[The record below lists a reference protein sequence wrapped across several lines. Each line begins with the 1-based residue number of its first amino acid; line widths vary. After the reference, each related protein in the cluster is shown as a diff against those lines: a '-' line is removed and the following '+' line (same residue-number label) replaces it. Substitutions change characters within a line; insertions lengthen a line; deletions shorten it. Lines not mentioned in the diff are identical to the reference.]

1 MYDNCDKNDNPD
13 KFVTMKKLS
22 MDELNRVSTE
32 EFKAQEK
39 IPLVVVMD
47 NVRSMY
53 NVGSVFRTCD
63 AFSVERLLL
72 CGITA
77 CPPHKEITKTALG
90 ATESVEWKHYGTT
103 TEAVAELKQLG
114 YRVFAVEQVDTSVML
129 DRLEIPASEKTAI
142 VLGNEVFGVDDEV
155 LALCDGAIEI
165 PQNGTKHSLNV
176 SIAGGIVIWEFFKKM
191 TEVL

>member
-1 MYDNCDKNDNPD
+1 
-13 KFVTMKKLS
+13 
-22 MDELNRVSTE
+22 MDELNRVTTE

-53 NVGSVFRTCD
+53 NVGSIFRTCD

-90 ATESVEWKHYGTT
+90 ATESVDWAHYATT
-103 TEAVAELKQLG
+103 VEAVTELKQQG
-114 YRVFAVEQVDTSVML
+114 YKVLAVEQVDTSVML
-129 DRLEIPASEKTAI
+129 DQMEVSSDEKTAI

-176 SIAGGIVIWEFFKKM
+176 SIAGGIVIWEFFKRM
-191 TEVL
+191 TAL

>member
-1 MYDNCDKNDNPD
+1 
-13 KFVTMKKLS
+13 
-22 MDELNRVSTE
+22 MDELNRVTTE

-63 AFSVERLLL
+63 AFSVEKLLL

-77 CPPHKEITKTALG
+77 CPPHKEIAKTALG
-90 ATESVEWKHYGTT
+90 ATESVDWAHYATT
-103 TEAVAELKQLG
+103 VEAVTELKQQG
-114 YRVFAVEQVDTSVML
+114 YKVWAVEQVDTSMML
-129 DRLEIPASEKTAI
+129 DRMEVSGDEKTAI

-191 TEVL
+191 VE

>member
-1 MYDNCDKNDNPD
+1 
-13 KFVTMKKLS
+13 MKKLS
-22 MDELNRVSTE
+22 MDELNRVTPE
-32 EFKAQEK
+32 AYKQQAK
-39 IPLVVVMD
+39 IPLVVVLD

-53 NVGSVFRTCD
+53 NVGSLFRTCD
-63 AFSVERLLL
+63 AFSVEELIL

-90 ATESVEWKHYGTT
+90 ATESVDWRHYTET
-103 TEAVAELKQLG
+103 TEAVRSLKSQG
-114 YRVFAVEQVDTSVML
+114 YRVWAVEQVDTSVK
-129 DRLEIPASEKTAI
+129 LEDFICLPDEKYAI

-176 SIAGGIVIWEFFKKM
+176 SIAGGIVMWEIFKK
-191 TEVL
+191 LFQ

>member
-1 MYDNCDKNDNPD
+1 MYDNCDKNDNPN
-13 KFVTMKKLS
+13 KLVTMKKLS

-77 CPPHKEITKTALG
+77 CPPHKEIAKTALG
-90 ATESVEWKHYGTT
+90 ATESVDWKHYDTT
-103 TEAVAELKQLG
+103 TEAVVELKQLG
-114 YRVFAVEQVDTSVML
+114 YKLFAVEQVDTSVML
-129 DRLEIPASEKTAI
+129 DRIEIPASEKTAI

-191 TEVL
+191 IV

>member
-1 MYDNCDKNDNPD
+1 
-13 KFVTMKKLS
+13 
-22 MDELNRVSTE
+22 MDELNRVTTE

-63 AFSVERLLL
+63 AFSVEKLLL

-77 CPPHKEITKTALG
+77 CPPHKEIAKTALG
-90 ATESVEWKHYGTT
+90 ATESVDWAHYATT
-103 TEAVAELKQLG
+103 VEAVTELKQQG
-114 YRVFAVEQVDTSVML
+114 YKVWAVEQVDTSMML
-129 DRLEIPASEKTAI
+129 DRMEVSGDEKTAI

-176 SIAGGIVIWEFFKKM
+176 SIAGGIVIWEFFKRM
-191 TEVL
+191 GAL

>member
-1 MYDNCDKNDNPD
+1 
-13 KFVTMKKLS
+13 

-63 AFSVERLLL
+63 AFSVQRLLL

-90 ATESVEWKHYGTT
+90 ATESVDWKHYGTT
-103 TEAVAELKQLG
+103 TEAVTELKQNG
-114 YRVFAVEQVDTSVML
+114 YKVFAIEQVDTSVML
-129 DRLEIPASEKTAI
+129 DQLEIPAAEKTAI

-176 SIAGGIVIWEFFKKM
+176 SIAGGIAIWEFFKKM
-191 TEVL
+191 IGN

>member
-1 MYDNCDKNDNPD
+1 
-13 KFVTMKKLS
+13 
-22 MDELNRVSTE
+22 MDELNRVTTE

-77 CPPHKEITKTALG
+77 CPPHKEIAKTALG
-90 ATESVEWKHYGTT
+90 ATESVDWAHYSTT
-103 TEAVAELKQLG
+103 VEAVTELKQQG
-114 YRVFAVEQVDTSVML
+114 YKVWAVEQVDTSVML
-129 DRLEIPASEKTAI
+129 DRMEVSGDEKTAI

-191 TEVL
+191 MMR

>member
-1 MYDNCDKNDNPD
+1 
-13 KFVTMKKLS
+13 
-22 MDELNRVSTE
+22 MDELNRVTTE
-32 EFKAQEK
+32 EFKAQAK

-77 CPPHKEITKTALG
+77 CPPHKEIAKTALG
-90 ATESVEWKHYGTT
+90 ATESVDWAHYATT
-103 TEAVAELKQLG
+103 VE
-114 YRVFAVEQVDTSVML
+114 AVEQVDTSVML
-129 DRLEIPASEKTAI
+129 DQMEASGDEKTAI

-176 SIAGGIVIWEFFKKM
+176 SIAGGIVIWEFFRKM
-191 TEVL
+191 MNR

>member
-1 MYDNCDKNDNPD
+1 
-13 KFVTMKKLS
+13 

-90 ATESVEWKHYGTT
+90 ATESVEWKHYNTT
-103 TEAVAELKQLG
+103 TEAVSELKQLG
-114 YRVFAVEQVDTSVML
+114 YKVFAVEQVDTSVML
-129 DRLEIPASEKTAI
+129 DRLEIPASEKTAV

-155 LALCDGAIEI
+155 LALCDSAIEI

-191 TEVL
+191 MES

>member
-1 MYDNCDKNDNPD
+1 MYDNCDKNDNPN
-13 KFVTMKKLS
+13 KLVTMKKLS

-32 EFKAQEK
+32 EFKTQEK

-77 CPPHKEITKTALG
+77 CPPHKEIAKTALG
-90 ATESVEWKHYGTT
+90 ATESVDWKHYDTT
-103 TEAVAELKQLG
+103 TEAVVELKQIG
-114 YRVFAVEQVDTSVML
+114 YKVFAVEQVDTSVML
-129 DRLEIPASEKTAI
+129 DQLEIPASEKTAI

-191 TEVL
+191 TEAL

>member
-1 MYDNCDKNDNPD
+1 
-13 KFVTMKKLS
+13 
-22 MDELNRVSTE
+22 MDELNRVTTE
-32 EFKAQEK
+32 EFKKQQK

-53 NVGSVFRTCD
+53 NVGSIFRTCD

-77 CPPHKEITKTALG
+77 CPPHKEIAKTALG
-90 ATESVEWKHYGTT
+90 ATESVDWAHYATT
-103 TEAVAELKQLG
+103 VEAVTELKQQG
-114 YRVFAVEQVDTSVML
+114 YKVLAVEQVDTSVML
-129 DRLEIPASEKTAI
+129 DRMEVSGDEKTAI

-176 SIAGGIVIWEFFKKM
+176 SIAGGIVIW
-191 TEVL
+191 

>member
-1 MYDNCDKNDNPD
+1 
-13 KFVTMKKLS
+13 

-53 NVGSVFRTCD
+53 NVGSIFRTCD

-90 ATESVEWKHYGTT
+90 ATESVEWQHYGTT
-103 TEAVAELKQLG
+103 VEAVTELKQQG
-114 YRVFAVEQVDTSVML
+114 YKVFAVEQVDTSVML
-129 DRLEIPASEKTAI
+129 GRMEIVPEKTAI
-142 VLGNEVFGVDDEV
+142 VLGNEVFGVDDAV

-191 TEVL
+191 VE

>member
-1 MYDNCDKNDNPD
+1 ME
-13 KFVTMKKLS
+13 
-22 MDELNRVSTE
+22 ELNRVSTE
-32 EFKAQEK
+32 EFKAQKK

-53 NVGSVFRTCD
+53 NVGSIFRTCD

-90 ATESVEWKHYGTT
+90 ATESVDWAHFATT
-103 TEAVAELKQLG
+103 VEAVTELKQQG
-114 YRVFAVEQVDTSVML
+114 YKVLAVEQVDTSVML
-129 DRLEIPASEKTAI
+129 DRMEVSGDEKTAI

-176 SIAGGIVIWEFFKKM
+176 SIAGGIVIWEFFKKA
-191 TEVL
+191 TACSCSAVS

>member
-1 MYDNCDKNDNPD
+1 
-13 KFVTMKKLS
+13 MKKLS

-77 CPPHKEITKTALG
+77 CPPHKEIAKTALG
-90 ATESVEWKHYGTT
+90 ATESVDWAHYDTT
-103 TEAVAELKQLG
+103 VEAVTELKKQG
-114 YRVFAVEQVDTSVML
+114 YKVFAVEQVDTSVML
-129 DRLEIPASEKTAI
+129 DRMEARSNEKTAI
-142 VLGNEVFGVDDEV
+142 VLGNEVFGVDDAV
-155 LALCDGAIEI
+155 LALCDGAIES
-165 PQNGTKHSLNV
+165 PQDGTKHSLNG

-191 TEVL
+191 IG

>member
-1 MYDNCDKNDNPD
+1 
-13 KFVTMKKLS
+13 

-32 EFKAQEK
+32 EFKAQAK

-90 ATESVEWKHYGTT
+90 ATESVDWQHYGTT
-103 TEAVAELKQLG
+103 VEAVTELKQKG
-114 YRVFAVEQVDTSVML
+114 YKVFAVEQVDTSVML
-129 DRLEIPASEKTAI
+129 DQMEILPEKTAI
-142 VLGNEVFGVDDEV
+142 VLGNEVFGVDDAV

-176 SIAGGIVIWEFFKKM
+176 SIAGGIAIWEFFKKM
-191 TEVL
+191 VE

>member
-1 MYDNCDKNDNPD
+1 
-13 KFVTMKKLS
+13 
-22 MDELNRVSTE
+22 MDELNRVTTE

-53 NVGSVFRTCD
+53 NVGSIFRTCD

-77 CPPHKEITKTALG
+77 CPPHKEIAKTALG
-90 ATESVEWKHYGTT
+90 ATESVDWAHYATT
-103 TEAVAELKQLG
+103 VEAVTELKQQG
-114 YRVFAVEQVDTSVML
+114 YKVLAVEQVDTSVML
-129 DRLEIPASEKTAI
+129 DRMEVSGDEKTAI

-176 SIAGGIVIWEFFKKM
+176 SIAGGIVIWEFFKRM
-191 TEVL
+191 N